1 METSATTCQAGQQ
14 GQQARRPVSLED
26 NKVLVSLASCEP
38 PGLLARLDPPGPS
51 LLAPHLQPVALL
63 ADLYDRELVSTIGWA
78 KQVPGFTDLT
88 LNDQMKL
95 LQTTWTEVCRLQNK
109 VSSMIHDDIFLIRF

>member
-51 LLAPHLQPVALL
+51 LLAPHLLSSRLWASWPLGFL
-63 ADLYDRELVSTIGWA
+63 ASAWA
-78 KQVPGFTDLT
+78 
-88 LNDQMKL
+88 
-95 LQTTWTEVCRLQNK
+95 
-109 VSSMIHDDIFLIRF
+109 